1 MLSPVQRMIIPK
13 VDEFFG
19 VTSDDL
25 AVDPATIKDTGF
37 IKVVSPLMPNNK
49 KIKQSDANNTVH
61 DVDKKSSITGS
72 NSSNSSTSSSSNNSE
87 VKKEV
92 KRGWLW

>member
-1 MLSPVQRMIIPK
+1 VLSPVQRMIIPK

-72 NSSNSSTSSSSNNSE
+72 NSSNSSSNNSE